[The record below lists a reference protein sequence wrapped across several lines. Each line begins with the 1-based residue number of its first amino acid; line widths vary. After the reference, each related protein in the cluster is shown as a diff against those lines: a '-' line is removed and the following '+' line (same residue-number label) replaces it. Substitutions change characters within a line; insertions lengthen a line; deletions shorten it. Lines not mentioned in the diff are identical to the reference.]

1 MHILCE
7 QLLYNIDSKYI
18 KLVIHE
24 KDSHLATIRGDGVD
38 KRVVVSVWTDGN
50 TALGEKYL
58 WGEIQMYER
67 LGIMNEL
74 QEGKKNVDDEIIN
87 QGSIEQ

>member
-1 MHILCE
+1 M
-7 QLLYNIDSKYI
+7 
-18 KLVIHE
+18 
-24 KDSHLATIRGDGVD
+24 ATIRGDGVD
-38 KRVVVSVWTDGN
+38 KRIVVSAWTDGN